1 MRYHRFGYILLGYAA
16 GFLGIGLGIFI
27 NLCLLCNL
35 KSFGA
40 PYITGSPKS
49 DRKSMHQML
58 LAPIWKRENR
68 PGFLDTL
75 RPQSQNNISMKWK

>member
-1 MRYHRFGYILLGYAA
+1 MRYHRFAYILLGYAA
-16 GFLGIGLGIFI
+16 GFVGIGLGLFI

-49 DRKSMHQML
+49 DKKTTHQIL
-58 LAPIWKRENR
+58 LAPMWKRENR
-68 PGFLDTL
+68 PGFLDTD
-75 RPQSQNNISMKWK
+75 RPKSQNNISMKWK